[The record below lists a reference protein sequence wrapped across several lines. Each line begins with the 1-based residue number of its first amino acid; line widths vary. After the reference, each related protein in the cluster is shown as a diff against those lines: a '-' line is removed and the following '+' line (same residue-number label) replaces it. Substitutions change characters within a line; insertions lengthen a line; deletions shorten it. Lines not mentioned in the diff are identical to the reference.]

1 VPKYYPLSPIL
12 HALADPTR
20 RTVVERLAQG
30 NATVGQLAAAFSMA
44 LPSFVQ
50 HLAVLEAAGL
60 VRSTKSGR
68 VRTYAL
74 ESEALKALETWVH
87 TQNNI
92 WEERLNQFDDYVL
105 SLKED
110 S

>member
-1 VPKYYPLSPIL
+1 VPKYDSLPSIF

-30 NATVGQLAAAFSMA
+30 NATVGQLSAPFAMA
-44 LPSFVQ
+44 LPSFMQ

-60 VRSTKSGR
+60 VRSHKSGR

-74 ESEALKALETWVH
+74 EPEALRVLEQWVH
-87 TQNNI
+87 TQTNI
-92 WEERLNQFDDYVL
+92 WEKRLNQFDAYVL

>member
-1 VPKYYPLSPIL
+1 VPKYDPLSPIL

-30 NATVGQLAAAFSMA
+30 NATVGQLAAAFEMA

-60 VRSTKSGR
+60 VR
-68 VRTYAL
+68 VL
-74 ESEALKALETWVH
+74 EQWVH

-92 WEERLNQFDDYVL
+92 WEQRLNQFDAYVL
-105 SLKED
+105 SLKENL
-110 S
+110 

>member
-1 VPKYYPLSPIL
+1 
-12 HALADPTR
+12 
-20 RTVVERLAQG
+20 
-30 NATVGQLAAAFSMA
+30 M
-44 LPSFVQ
+44 Q

-60 VRSTKSGR
+60 VRSQKSGR

-74 ESEALKALETWVH
+74 EPEGLQAVETWAH
-87 TQNNI
+87 DQNNI
-92 WEERLNQFDDYVL
+92 WEKRLNQFDAYVL

>member
-1 VPKYYPLSPIL
+1 MPKYYSLPAIF

-30 NATVGQLAAAFSMA
+30 NATVGQLAAAFDMA
-44 LPSFVQ
+44 LPSFMQ

-60 VRSTKSGR
+60 VTSSKSGR
-68 VRTYAL
+68 TRTVCL
-74 ESEALKALETWVH
+74 EPEALQTLETWVH
-87 TQNNI
+87 TQNNV
-92 WEERLNQFDDYVL
+92 WKQRLTQFDEYVL

>member
-1 VPKYYPLSPIL
+1 VPKHYPLSPIL

-30 NATVGQLAAAFSMA
+30 HATVGQLAAAFDMA

-60 VRSTKSGR
+60 VSSSKSGR

-74 ESEALKALETWVH
+74 EPEALQVLEQWVH

-92 WEERLNQFDDYVL
+92 WEQRLNQFDAYVL
-105 SLKED
+105 SLKEKL
-110 S
+110 

>member
-1 VPKYYPLSPIL
+1 VPKYESLSPIL

-30 NATVGQLAAAFSMA
+30 NATVGQLAAAFDMA

-60 VRSTKSGR
+60 VTSSKTGR

-74 ESEALKALETWVH
+74 EPQALHALEQWVH
-87 TQNNI
+87 AQTNI
-92 WEERLNQFDDYVL
+92 WEQRLHQFDAYVL
-105 SLKED
+105 SLKENL
-110 S
+110 

>member
-1 VPKYYPLSPIL
+1 VHKYDPLSPIL

-30 NATVGQLAAAFSMA
+30 NATVGQLAAAFDMA

-60 VRSTKSGR
+60 VTSTKSGR
-68 VRTYAL
+68 VRTYTLEPQALRAL
-74 ESEALKALETWVH
+74 EQWVH

-92 WEERLNQFDDYVL
+92 WEQRLNQFDAYAL
-105 SLKED
+105 SLKENL
-110 S
+110 